1 MSVETEAVTTEGEMT
16 NVLYDYD
23 NSLVQQHIEELRREA
38 AKARLVRGARRN
50 RRQRRQHVAAGG
62 TLRPAQ
68 AC

>member
-1 MSVETEAVTTEGEMT
+1 MT

-23 NSLVQQHIEELRREA
+23 NSLVQQHIEELRRDA

-50 RRQRRQHVAAGG
+50 RRQRRQHVAAAG
-62 TLRPAQ
+62 TLQQAQ